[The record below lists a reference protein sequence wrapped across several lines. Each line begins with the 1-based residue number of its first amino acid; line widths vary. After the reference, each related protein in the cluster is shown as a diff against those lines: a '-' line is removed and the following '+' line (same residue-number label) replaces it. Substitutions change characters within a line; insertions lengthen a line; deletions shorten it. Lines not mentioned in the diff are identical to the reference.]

1 MLYSSPFVITLS
13 TSRLKASSPISPQ
26 DVTHSKGWGV
36 ILTPAVISFLALF
49 SWAVY
54 CCFVADQ
61 HKWFS
66 FFLLLP
72 SASLLSLSTLSS
84 SPPQHQLLSPFLS
97 LSLQISSARKLLLLL
112 QLAAAR
118 LHLLHVS
125 AWALSLSLS
134 THSLSRFL
142 PSLHSPSS
150 SSLSRHYGDTLSLY
164 QDKLV
169 LARSLSLC
177 VCVLLELKEFSSDV
191 NIQNK
196 NYIANNKMW
205 DNSWSQEYLYLLYL
219 SISLLII

>member
-134 THSLSRFL
+134 
-142 PSLHSPSS
+142 PSLH
-150 SSLSRHYGDTLSLY
+150 TLSPCALP
-164 QDKLV
+164 
-169 LARSLSLC
+169 LSTQFTFT
-177 VCVLLELKEFSSDV
+177 LL
-191 NIQNK
+191 
-196 NYIANNKMW
+196 
-205 DNSWSQEYLYLLYL
+205 LLLL
-219 SISLLII
+219 SIPSLWRHTEPIPRQVCARKESKFMCLCAAWVERVQQWCKYSKQKLRC

>member
-13 TSRLKASSPISPQ
+13 TSRLKASSPFSPQ

-72 SASLLSLSTLSS
+72 SVSLLSLSTLSS

-125 AWALSLSLS
+125 AWALSLSPCALPLS
-134 THSLSRFL
+134 TQFTFTLLLLLSI
-142 PSLHSPSS
+142 PSLW
-150 SSLSRHYGDTLSLY
+150 RHTEPIPRQACARKESKFMCLCAAWVERVQQWCKYSK
-164 QDKLV
+164 QKL
-169 LARSLSLC
+169 RC
-177 VCVLLELKEFSSDV
+177 
-191 NIQNK
+191 
-196 NYIANNKMW
+196 
-205 DNSWSQEYLYLLYL
+205 
-219 SISLLII
+219 

>member
-134 THSLSRFL
+134 
-142 PSLHSPSS
+142 LH
-150 SSLSRHYGDTLSLY
+150 TLSPAFYPVYIHPPPPPLY
-164 QDKLV
+164 PVTMETHWAYTKT
-169 LARSLSLC
+169 SLC
-177 VCVLLELKEFSSDV
+177 
-191 NIQNK
+191 
-196 NYIANNKMW
+196 
-205 DNSWSQEYLYLLYL
+205 SQGV
-219 SISLLII
+219 

>member
-13 TSRLKASSPISPQ
+13 ISRLKASSPISPQ

-134 THSLSRFL
+134 
-142 PSLHSPSS
+142 LH
-150 SSLSRHYGDTLSLY
+150 TLSPAFYPVYIHPPPPPLY
-164 QDKLV
+164 PVTMETHWAYTKT
-169 LARSLSLC
+169 SLC
-177 VCVLLELKEFSSDV
+177 
-191 NIQNK
+191 
-196 NYIANNKMW
+196 
-205 DNSWSQEYLYLLYL
+205 SQGV
-219 SISLLII
+219 

>member
-150 SSLSRHYGDTLSLY
+150 SSIPSLWRHTEPIPRQACARKESKFMCLCAAWVERVQQWCKYSK
-164 QDKLV
+164 QKLH
-169 LARSLSLC
+169 C
-177 VCVLLELKEFSSDV
+177 
-191 NIQNK
+191 
-196 NYIANNKMW
+196 
-205 DNSWSQEYLYLLYL
+205 
-219 SISLLII
+219 